1 MLHTRASGVLMPL
14 SSLPSRFGCGTFGGQ
29 ARQFVRLIKEM
40 GFSYWQVL
48 PLNPPDMHGSPYASY
63 AAFAVSA
70 LYIDPD
76 ALVKAGL
83 VSQADADR
91 AAYSGSPFT
100 ANYDFAAKAHRTL
113 LQTAYRNAPEALRE
127 EVRAFCAKY
136 RWCADYAR
144 FSALRE
150 RFAGKPWYEWDADFA
165 CYENALQNMDDA
177 LQKAADFFAFEQYI
191 ACTQWY
197 ALKQFANENGVKI
210 LGDMPIYVSADSV
223 DVWSNRQLFELDK
236 RTCLR
241 KRVSGVPPDYFSA
254 DGQLWGNPL
263 YDWAAM
269 EKDNYRWWCDRIAAA
284 RTLYDTV
291 RIDHF
296 RAFASYWA
304 VPADAETAR
313 EGVWEK
319 GPGMKLFHAVEAAF
333 GEVPI
338 VAEDLGTFGED
349 VVQLLEDTGFPGM
362 RVIQFGFSPDSDSTH
377 LPHNYPQNCVAY
389 VGTHDNTTLLAW
401 LWEAAERDRRFA
413 LDYCGFDGGNW
424 GEGGF
429 HSPACRKIIETVW
442 RSSAK
447 LAVIAFQ
454 DLCGFG
460 SDARMNVPGRAD
472 GNWLFRTT
480 KETIDQID
488 KAYYQKINRIFKRG

>member
-1 MLHTRASGVLMPL
+1 MLHTRASGVLMPV
-14 SSLPSRFGCGTFGGQ
+14 SSLPGRFGCGTFGED
-29 ARQFVRLIKEM
+29 ARRFVRAVKEM

-48 PLNPPDMHGSPYASY
+48 PLNPPDPHGSPYAS
-63 AAFAVSA
+63 ASAFAVST

-76 ALVKAGL
+76 TLAREGL
-83 VSQADADR
+83 ISPADVE
-91 AAYSGSPFT
+91 AAAFSGSPYT
-100 ANYDFAAKAHRTL
+100 ADYAFSKAAHETL
-113 LQTAYRNAPEALRE
+113 LRRAFANAPQALLER
-127 EVRAFCAKY
+127 VRAFCGEH
-136 RWCADYAR
+136 RWCTDYAR
-144 FSALRE
+144 FCALHRA
-150 RFAGKPWYEWDADFA
+150 FGGKPWYEWPAPFADYARAADA
-165 CYENALQNMDDA
+165 MDDA
-177 LQKAADFFAFEQYI
+177 LKRETRFYEFGQYL

-197 ALKQFANENGVKI
+197 ALKLYANEQGVKV
-210 LGDMPIYVSADSV
+210 LGDMPFYVSADSA
-223 DVWSNRQLFELDK
+223 DVWANRALFELDA
-236 RTCLR
+236 RTYLR

-269 EKDNYRWWCDRIAAA
+269 EKDNYRWWCDRLKEA
-284 RTLYDTV
+284 RTLYDTI

-304 VPADAETAR
+304 VDAAADSAR

-319 GPGMKLFHAVEAAF
+319 GPGMRLFDTLYAAF
-333 GEVPI
+333 GELPI
-338 VAEDLGTFGED
+338 VAEDLGTYGED
-349 VVQLLEDTGFPGM
+349 VTRLLEDTGFPGM
-362 RVIQFGFSPDSDSTH
+362 RVIQFGFSPDADSTH

-401 LWEAAERDRRFA
+401 LWEASERDRRFA
-413 LDYCGFDGGNW
+413 LDYCGFSGGNW

-429 HSPACRKIIETVW
+429 QSPACRRVIETVW
-442 RSSAK
+442 RSGAK

-460 SDARMNVPGRAD
+460 SDARMNVPGKAQ

-480 KETIDQID
+480 QETIDQID
-488 KAYYQKINRIFKRG
+488 KAYYQKINRLFKRG